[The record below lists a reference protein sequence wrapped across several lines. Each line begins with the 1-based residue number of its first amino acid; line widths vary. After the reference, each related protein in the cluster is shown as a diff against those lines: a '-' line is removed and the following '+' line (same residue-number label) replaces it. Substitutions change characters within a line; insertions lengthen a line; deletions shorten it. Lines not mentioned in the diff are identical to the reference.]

1 MHVWEDDRVFVSV
14 DRGDEYD
21 TRHSCRKA
29 IHIAHEADTD
39 SKQCGL
45 NEIAKK

>member
-1 MHVWEDDRVFVSV
+1 MIQGTHA
-14 DRGDEYD
+14 G
-21 TRHSCRKA
+21 KA